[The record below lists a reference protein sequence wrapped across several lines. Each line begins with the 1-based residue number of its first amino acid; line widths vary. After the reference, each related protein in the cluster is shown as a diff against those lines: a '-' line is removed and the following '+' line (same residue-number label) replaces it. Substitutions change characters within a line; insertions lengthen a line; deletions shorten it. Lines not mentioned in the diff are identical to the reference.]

1 MRDPGL
7 RENRRTE
14 LKVGGL
20 VLLATVA
27 LIAGLFWIT
36 GAEIVPTGV
45 QVHGVAP
52 DAGQIGGGARIF
64 LRGVDVGQ
72 VDRVRLEERRVVLD
86 MRIQEGR
93 VVPRDSRGVIRPS
106 GFLGAQMVDL
116 VPGTSSELL
125 QPGDTLPLSRAPD
138 LQGLAQELGQDA
150 SRIMGRATELVSE
163 ETVSEVR
170 RSSAA
175 LAAAMEELQSLA
187 REQRQTLGSLLANL
201 ERTSEELARAT
212 EDDRLGKTVAR
223 LDSLSERLV
232 RAGGGLDS
240 TASALASITTR
251 LDRGD
256 GTAGQLL
263 TDERLYEDLTAAVE
277 NLHVAS
283 EEVALLTRDLRE
295 RPERYLQGLK
305 FSVF

>member
-20 VLLATVA
+20 VLLAAVA
-27 LIAGLFWIT
+27 LVAGLFWIT
-36 GAEIVPTGV
+36 GAEIMPTGV
-45 QVHGVAP
+45 QVHGVSP
-52 DAGQIGGGARIF
+52 DAGQISGGARIF

-72 VDRVRLEERRVVLD
+72 VERVHLGEERVILD

-93 VVPRDSRGVIRPS
+93 TVPRDSRGVIRPA

-116 VPGTSSELL
+116 VPGTSSAPL
-125 QPGDTLPLSRAPD
+125 QPGDTLALSRAPD

-150 SRIMGRATELVSE
+150 ARVMDRATDLVSE

-187 REQRQTLGSLLANL
+187 REQRQTLGDLLANL
-201 ERTSEELARAT
+201 ERTSDQLARAT
-212 EDDRLGKTVAR
+212 DDDRLGRTVAR

-256 GTAGQLL
+256 GTAGRLL

-277 NLHVAS
+277 NLQVAS

-295 RPERYLQGLK
+295 RPERYLRGLK